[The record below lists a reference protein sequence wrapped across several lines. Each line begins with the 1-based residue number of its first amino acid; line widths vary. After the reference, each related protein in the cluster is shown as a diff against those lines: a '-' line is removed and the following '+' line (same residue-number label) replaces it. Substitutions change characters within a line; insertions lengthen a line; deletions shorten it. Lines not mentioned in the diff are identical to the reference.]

1 MTQIRARWVLAV
13 ALISSALAT
22 LPLLPALAGQ
32 INYTYDD
39 LGRLTKTQYGG
50 ASAPKVEYSYDPAGN
65 RTLQTAAV
73 GTSPAVV
80 GPATIDSI
88 TGSATSDSLS
98 FTSAVGA
105 NLLVVVFAG
114 EDRAVTALTYDG
126 QTLTKAADRAES
138 VQKSEIWYMTS
149 PPSGAH
155 TLAISAAD
163 QGASSAN
170 ASQFAV
176 FNVTGVTAAA
186 PRITA
191 SAGNSSTGQTA
202 VSTTNV
208 AILANELVISG
219 LSVGDAT
226 TSQQPN
232 SGTEHVDADSPS
244 TSVSLGVHYEEEGS
258 AVSKSYGYT
267 FSGAARPT
275 MTLAVWP
282 RGGGGSSSTVYSI
295 GSASATEAGTMTF
308 TVTRTGTAIAQE
320 TIQYAAASG
329 TATSGVDFAATS
341 GTLTFQTSDTSQTFT
356 VVSNPDTAYEGNETL
371 TATLSNPS
379 AGTIGTNNG
388 IGTINDDD
396 TPSSFSVAASSA
408 TEGSQITFTVTK
420 TGSTALSHS
429 VNYATNTSGTATPA
443 DDFTATSGTLTFTS
457 GQTTQTFT
465 VDTVQDTGVEGNE
478 TIGVVL
484 SAPTAG
490 ATLGTSTA
498 NGTIND
504 DDTPSNTVYSIGNAS
519 ATEGVTMT
527 FTVSRTGT
535 AGGVETIQY
544 GTSSGMATSGT
555 DFTAASGTLT
565 FQTSDTSKTFTVSTT
580 QDTIY
585 EGNETL
591 TATLS
596 SPSNGSIGTGIGAG
610 TISEDDTSPSFSVAA
625 SSATEGGTV
634 TFTVTKT
641 GSTSLAH
648 AVDYATSSDSAT
660 QGTDFTGVTG
670 TLNFASGDTTKTFT
684 VTTTQDVTQESNETF
699 VVTLSGATAGSTIGT
714 ATANGTI
721 NDDDGP
727 STTSYSIANQSATEG
742 ASITFTVTRTGTP
755 ATVETI
761 QYATSSGTATSG
773 TDFTAVSNTLT
784 FQTSDT
790 SKTFTV
796 STTQDTVYE
805 GNETLTA
812 TLSNA
817 SAGSIGTASATGTIN
832 ENDTAPSFS
841 VAASSATEGGPV
853 TFTVTKTG
861 STALAHDV
869 NYATSSG
876 TATQGTDF
884 TSASGTLSF
893 ASGDT
898 TKTFTVNTTQDST
911 SESNETFTVTLS
923 GATAGATIGT
933 ATANGTI
940 NDDDATSNT
949 AYTFSNAS
957 ATEGSSI
964 TFTVTRTGTPVGVET
979 IDYATSSGTATSG
992 TDFTAASGTLT
1003 FQISDTSKTFAVST
1017 TQDTT
1022 YEGNE
1027 TLTATL
1033 ANLVGGASIT
1043 NATRTGTINE
1053 NDTAPSFAINNS
1065 SATEGSSITFTVTK
1079 TGTTALSH
1087 DINYASSSGTATSG
1101 TDFTAT
1107 SGALTFTS
1115 GQTTRTFTVAT
1126 TNDSAAESNE
1136 TLNITLSSATNGATI
1151 SDSSGV
1157 GTINDNDSPIV
1168 LTNADG
1174 TLTAAA
1180 GSTYAKSGPNCSF
1193 DPMFSLT
1200 TCTYQVSLTS
1210 NSGVVFNAVSF
1221 NGGDYATVSISTG
1234 YSRIGTQMQVQ
1245 VQPAYFGVGP

>member
-1 MTQIRARWVLAV
+1 MRVRWISAVFPLSCALALLPLVSAV
-13 ALISSALAT
+13 A
-22 LPLLPALAGQ
+22 GE

-39 LGRLTKTQYGG
+39 LGRLTKTQYGA
-50 ASAPKVEYSYDPAGN
+50 ASAPKLEYAYDPAGN
-65 RTLQTAAV
+65 RTLQTASV
-73 GTSPAVV
+73 GAPPVVV
-80 GPATIDSI
+80 GPATIDGM

-114 EDRAVTALTYDG
+114 EDRAVTALTYNG
-126 QTLTKAADRAES
+126 QTLTKAVERAEG
-138 VQKSEIWYMTS
+138 VQKSEIWYMAS
-149 PPSGAH
+149 PPSGAY

-163 QGASSAN
+163 QGGSSAN
-170 ASQFAV
+170 ASQYAV
-176 FNVTGVTAAA
+176 FNVTGVTATA
-186 PRITA
+186 PRIIA
-191 SAGNSSTGQTA
+191 QAGNSLTAQTA
-202 VSTTNV
+202 ISTSSV
-208 AILANELVISG
+208 AVLANELVVSG

-226 TSQQPN
+226 TTLQPN
-232 SGTEHVDADSPS
+232 SGTEHVDADSAS
-244 TSVSLGVHYEEEGS
+244 TFISLGVHYEEEGS

-267 FSGAARPT
+267 FSSTTRPT

-282 RGGGGSSSTVYSI
+282 RSGGGGSSTVYSI
-295 GSASATEAGTMTF
+295 GNASATEAGTMTF
-308 TVTRTGTAIAQE
+308 TVTRTGTAVAQE

-329 TATSGVDFAATS
+329 TATSGVDFATPP
-341 GTLTFQTSDTSQTFT
+341 GTTLTFQTTDTSQTFT
-356 VVSNPDTAYEGNETL
+356 VATNPDTTYEGNETL

-379 AGTIGTNNG
+379 AGSIGTNNG
-388 IGTINDDD
+388 TGTINDDD
-396 TPSSFSVAASSA
+396 TPPSFSVAASSA

-429 VNYATNTSGTATPA
+429 VNYVTNTAGTATPVA
-443 DDFTATSGTLTFTS
+443 DFTATSGTLAFTS
-457 GQTTQTFT
+457 GQTSQTFT

-478 TIGVVL
+478 TVGVVL

-504 DDTPSNTVYSIGNAS
+504 DDAPSNTVYSIGNVS
-519 ATEGVTMT
+519 ATEGATMT

-535 AGGVETIQY
+535 AGAVETIQY
-544 GTSSGMATSGT
+544 ATSSGTAISGTDFTAASNTLTFQTSDTSKTFTVTTTQDTTFEGSETLMATLSSPSNGSIGTGTGTGTINEDDTPPSFSVAASSATEGSTVTFTVTKTGSTALAHAVDYATSSNSATQGQDFTGVTGTLNFASGDATKTFTVSTTQDALAESNETFVVTLSGATAGATISTATANGTINDDDGPSTTSYSIANQSATEGSTITFTVSRTGTPAAVETIQFATSSGTATSGT

-580 QDTIY
+580 
-585 EGNETL
+585 E
-591 TATLS
+591 
-596 SPSNGSIGTGIGAG
+596 
-610 TISEDDTSPSFSVAA
+610 
-625 SSATEGGTV
+625 
-634 TFTVTKT
+634 
-641 GSTSLAH
+641 
-648 AVDYATSSDSAT
+648 
-660 QGTDFTGVTG
+660 
-670 TLNFASGDTTKTFT
+670 DTT
-684 VTTTQDVTQESNETF
+684 
-699 VVTLSGATAGSTIGT
+699 
-714 ATANGTI
+714 
-721 NDDDGP
+721 
-727 STTSYSIANQSATEG
+727 
-742 ASITFTVTRTGTP
+742 
-755 ATVETI
+755 
-761 QYATSSGTATSG
+761 
-773 TDFTAVSNTLT
+773 
-784 FQTSDT
+784 
-790 SKTFTV
+790 
-796 STTQDTVYE
+796 YE

-812 TLSNA
+812 TLSNP
-817 SAGSIGTASATGTIN
+817 SAGSIGTNTATGTIN
-832 ENDTAPSFS
+832 ENDAAPSFA
-841 VAASSATEGGPV
+841 VAASSATEGGIV

-898 TKTFTVNTTQDST
+898 TKTFTVTTTQDTT
-911 SESNETFTVTLS
+911 SESNETFPVTLS

-979 IDYATSSGTATSG
+979 IQYATSSGTATSG

-1003 FQISDTSKTFAVST
+1003 FQTSDTSKTFSVST

-1027 TLTATL
+1027 TFAATL
-1033 ANLVGGASIT
+1033 SNLVGGASIT

-1053 NDTAPSFAINNS
+1053 NDTAPSFAINDS
-1065 SATEGSSITFTVTK
+1065 SATEGSAITFTVTK

-1087 DINYASSSGTATSG
+1087 DVNYASSSGTATSG

-1107 SGALTFTS
+1107 SGTLTFTS

-1126 TNDSAAESNE
+1126 TNDSTAESNE

-1174 TLTAAA
+1174 TLTAGA
-1180 GSTYAKSGPNCSF
+1180 GTTYAKAGPNCSF

-1210 NSGVVFNAVSF
+1210 NSGVVFNVVSF
-1221 NGGDYATVSISTG
+1221 NGGDYQTVSISTG

-1245 VQPAYFGVGP
+1245 VAPASFGVGP